1 MACKMRK
8 TYGWLIGVLALWLGM
23 AGPARAQRVGL
34 VLSGGGAKGL
44 AHIGVL
50 KVLEQHGIPIDYIVG
65 TSMGAVVG
73 GMYAAGYSPA
83 EIERV
88 ALSPEFQYWV
98 SGRQPAGQ
106 SYNYVNADA
115 SPGALNVSVALDS
128 TLHLTPTLI
137 DDVGLNFAL
146 ARLLAPG
153 GAAAHSNYDSL
164 LVPFR
169 CLAAEIFTR
178 REIVQRR
185 GPLALAVRN
194 SMAVPLVFRP
204 IRNPDGRYL
213 FDGGVF
219 DNFPTD
225 VMKAAFKPDLMIGV
239 NVGDVAYKKYPFR
252 KDDQLLTGTLLFL
265 ALNVADT
272 TSVGPNG
279 VFIQP
284 DLESFGAGDFDKVA
298 PLIARGTA
306 AAEQKLPQLL
316 GNIARRQDTVALAR
330 QRAAFQAREP
340 KLVFDQIKVVGLG
353 RNQDKYVR
361 SFFRRAGALY
371 SLDEVR
377 EGYYRLASNAFFRNV
392 YPRFDY
398 DSATRAY
405 TLNLDARQN
414 NNLSVSAGFV
424 ISTRPIDN
432 VYLGL
437 RYQFLNRFLYS
448 TTASVN
454 LGRFYNAGEAQF
466 RVTLPLA
473 LPFYLEPGVTFNQ
486 WSYQKTSGLLNRDA
500 GSTLVEQRDLAAR
513 LQIGISPNFRSV
525 YTLEGGYFADQDR
538 YVDGADV
545 SSGAVLDRTRFRGA
559 TAVARFSRNS
569 LNLKQY
575 PTLGRRALVSLR
587 GVHGTEDYAPGST
600 SVRAAVARRHQW
612 LQLSGSYERYYAL
625 PDQKSYWGY
634 YAGFVLS
641 GQGRFANYRSS
652 LTTAP
657 VFAPLV
663 DSRTLFLD
671 NYRQPRYAAA
681 GLRYSRDIFGKL
693 KWRSEAYAHLVFQPL
708 RPGPDQQALKKSG
721 FDRPRLTASTGVVY
735 DTPIGP
741 LSVQLIHYDDP
752 SRRWSVFAHVG
763 YLLFH
768 GRALE

>member
-1 MACKMRK
+1 MRN
-8 TYGWLIGVLALWLGM
+8 TYGWLSCVLALWLGL

-50 KVLEQHGIPIDYIVG
+50 KVLEQNGIPVDYIVG

-98 SGRQPAGQ
+98 SGKQPEGQ
-106 SYNYVNADA
+106 SFNYVNADA
-115 SPGALNVSVALDS
+115 SPGALNVSVSVDS
-128 TLHLTPTLI
+128 TLRVTPNLI

-153 GAAAHSNYDSL
+153 AAAAHYSYDRL

-169 CLAAEIFTR
+169 CLAAEVFTR

-219 DNFPTD
+219 NNFPTD
-225 VMKAAFKPDLMIGV
+225 IMKAEFKPDVIVGV
-239 NVGDVAYKKYPFR
+239 NVGDVAYKKYPFK
-252 KDDQLLTGTLLFL
+252 KDDQLLAGTLLFL
-265 ALNVADT
+265 GLNVADT

-306 AAEQKLPQLL
+306 AAKQKLPQLL
-316 GNIARRQDTVALAR
+316 GNIARRQDTLALAR
-330 QRAAFQAREP
+330 QRAAFLAREP
-340 KLVFDQIKVVGLG
+340 KLVFNQIKIVGLG
-353 RNQDKYVR
+353 QNQDKYVR

-392 YPRFDY
+392 YPRFEY
-398 DSATRAY
+398 DSAARAY

-414 NNLSVSAGFV
+414 NNLSVSTGFV
-424 ISTRPIDN
+424 LSTRPIDN
-432 VYLGL
+432 IYLGL

-473 LPFYLEPGVTFNQ
+473 LPFYLEPAVTLNQ
-486 WSYQKTSGLLNRDA
+486 WSYQKTSGLLNRNVDN
-500 GSTLVEQRDLAAR
+500 TLIEQRDLAAR
-513 LQIGISPNFRSV
+513 LQIGVSPNFRSV
-525 YTLEGGYFADQDR
+525 YTLEGGYFSNQDR
-538 YVDGADV
+538 YANGTDV
-545 SSGAVLDRTRFRGA
+545 SSGTVLDRTRFRGA

-569 LNLKQY
+569 LNRKQY
-575 PTLGRRALVSLR
+575 ATLGRRVLISVR
-587 GVHGTEDYAPGST
+587 GVRGTEDYAPGST
-600 SVRAAVARRHQW
+600 ATVAALSRRHQW
-612 LQLSGSYERYYAL
+612 LQLAGSYEQFYAL
-625 PDQKSYWGY
+625 PDRKSNWGY

-681 GLRYSRDIFGKL
+681 GLRYSRQLIGKVE
-693 KWRSEAYAHLVFQPL
+693 WRSEAYAHLIYQPL
-708 RPGPDQQALKKSG
+708 RLGADQQAVKRSG
-721 FDRPRLTASTGVVY
+721 FDRPHLTASTGFVY
-735 DTPIGP
+735 DTPVGP

-752 SRRWSVFAHVG
+752 SRRWSVFAHLG